1 MFEIKI
7 TNLETGEEQK
17 TLQAD
22 GMLLLTM
29 NEDEDKPDTVVIMET
44 SIDAMS
50 NAMAFDGE
58 VRAACRLAIA
68 KWDGMKDSEQK
79 ESKNMLGSI
88 MDVLKKA
95 GL

>member
-7 TNLETGEEQK
+7 TNLETGEEK
-17 TLQAD
+17 ETLQAD
-22 GMLLLTM
+22 GMLLVTM
-29 NEDEDKPDTVVIMET
+29 NEDEDKPESVVIMET
-44 SIDAMS
+44 SIEKMS
-50 NAMAFDGE
+50 NAMAIDGD

-79 ESKNMLGSI
+79 ESRKMLGSFVD
-88 MDVLKKA
+88 MLKNA

>member
-7 TNLETGEEQK
+7 TNLETGKEK
-17 TLQAD
+17 RTLQAD

-29 NEDEDKPDTVVIMET
+29 NEDEDKPESIVIMET
-44 SIDAMS
+44 SIEEMS
-50 NAMAFDGE
+50 NAMALDGQ

-68 KWDGMKDSEQK
+68 KWDGMKDAEQ
-79 ESKNMLGSI
+79 SKSRETLGNI
-88 MDVLKKA
+88 IDVLKKA

>member
-7 TNLETGEEQK
+7 TNLETGEEKK

-29 NEDEDKPDTVVIMET
+29 NEDEDKPDAVVIMET
-44 SIDAMS
+44 SIEEMS
-50 NAMAFDGE
+50 NAMAFDGQ

-79 ESKNMLGSI
+79 ESRKMLGSI
-88 MDVLKKA
+88 VDMLKNA

>member
-7 TNLETGEEQK
+7 TNLETGEEK
-17 TLQAD
+17 RTLQAD
-22 GMLLLTM
+22 GVLLVTM
-29 NEDEDKPDTVVIMET
+29 NEDEDKPDTVSIMET
-44 SIDAMS
+44 SIEEMS
-50 NAMAFDGE
+50 NVMALDDD

-79 ESKNMLGSI
+79 KRNDKLGSI
-88 MDVLKKA
+88 MDVLKNT

>member
-7 TNLETGEEQK
+7 TNLETGEEKK

-29 NEDEDKPDTVVIMET
+29 NEDEDKPDAVVIMET
-44 SIDAMS
+44 SIEEMS
-50 NAMAFDGE
+50 NAMAFDGQ

-68 KWDGMKDSEQK
+68 KWDGMKDAEQ
-79 ESKNMLGSI
+79 SKSREALGNI
-88 MDVLKKA
+88 IDVLKKA